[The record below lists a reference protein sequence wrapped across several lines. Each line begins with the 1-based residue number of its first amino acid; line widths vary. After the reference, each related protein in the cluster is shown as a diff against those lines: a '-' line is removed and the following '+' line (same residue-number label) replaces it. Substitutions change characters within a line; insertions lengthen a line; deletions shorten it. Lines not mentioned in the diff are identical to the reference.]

1 MYIVPQKFG
10 AVAVFCTI
18 EVVIKIRKYHDYRLC
33 SVSMCFDPRAVR
45 SSLREV
51 KCLFGVCEKFS
62 EIVTIFSRS
71 SF

>member
-18 EVVIKIRKYHDYRLC
+18 EVVIEIRKYHDYRLC
-33 SVSMCFDPRAVR
+33 IRMCFDPRAVR

-51 KCLFGVCEKFS
+51 KVCEKFS
-62 EIVTIFSRS
+62 EIVTILSLS